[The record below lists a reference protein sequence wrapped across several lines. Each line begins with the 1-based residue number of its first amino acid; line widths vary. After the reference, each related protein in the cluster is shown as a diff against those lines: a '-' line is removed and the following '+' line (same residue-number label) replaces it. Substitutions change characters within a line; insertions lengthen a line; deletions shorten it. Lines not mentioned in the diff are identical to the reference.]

1 MCEFKVIL
9 GEEEIFRD
17 VIYVKVED
25 EKIFLRDVLGESKE
39 VLDCQIREIDV
50 TSTTLTL
57 SRKR

>member
-9 GEEEIFRD
+9 GEEEIFID

-39 VLDCQIREIDV
+39 VIDCHIREIDV
-50 TSTTLTL
+50 TSNTITLI
-57 SRKR
+57 RKG

>member
-9 GEEEIFRD
+9 DGEEIFKE

-25 EKIFLRDVLGESKE
+25 EKIFLRDVLGESNE
-39 VLDCQIREIDV
+39 VLDCRIREIDV
-50 TSTTLTL
+50 TSNTLTL

>member
-39 VLDCQIREIDV
+39 VLDCHIREIDV
-50 TSTTLTL
+50 ISTTLTL
-57 SRKR
+57 SQKG